1 MKELHKVGMSS
12 SQLKL
17 FHEHDNCMIIARLQI
32 ENLELRKRIEEM
44 EKNMGKVMQD
54 ESNVG
59 S

>member
-1 MKELHKVGMSS
+1 MNGP
-12 SQLKL
+12 QLKL
-17 FHEHDNCMIIARLQI
+17 FHEHDNAVIIARLQR

-54 ESNVG
+54 ESKVG